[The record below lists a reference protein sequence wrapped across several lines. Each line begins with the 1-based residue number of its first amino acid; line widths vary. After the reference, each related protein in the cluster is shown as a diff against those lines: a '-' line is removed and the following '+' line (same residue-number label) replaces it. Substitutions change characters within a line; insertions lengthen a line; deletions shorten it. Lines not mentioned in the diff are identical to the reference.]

1 MNKTKYLIL
10 TLALLL
16 IAGSNADARKKRK
29 NKNKAE
35 TSLVDTC
42 SVDTFSYAYGM
53 ANTTGLEQYLTSK
66 MGVDMAYIGD
76 FLKGFEITATNEEVK
91 KAAAFYAGFQIRQQ
105 IANQVIPQ
113 IDREISGNDTTV
125 TVNKALFIEG
135 FRSGI
140 SGENRKMDM
149 KRADSLTLKQ
159 MTFYRHALTE
169 RKYGANR
176 KAGEEFLKANAKSKG
191 IKETKSGLQYK
202 ILVKGTGEKPEK
214 TSKVKVHYEG
224 KLIDGTIFDSSYK
237 RNEPAVFPC
246 DQVIKGWTEALTLM
260 PVGSKWEIFIPQEL
274 GYGAREAGKIP
285 PFSTLIFTVE
295 LIDIV
300 K

>member
-16 IAGSNADARKKRK
+16 FVGSNADARKKRK
-29 NKNKAE
+29 TKKKAE
-35 TSLVDTC
+35 AVLVDTC

-66 MGVDMAYIGD
+66 MGVDMAYLAD
-76 FLKGFEITATNEEVK
+76 FLKGFDVTAINEEVK
-91 KAAAFYAGFQIRQQ
+91 KAAAFYAGYQIRQQ
-105 IANQVIPQ
+105 ITNQVIPQ
-113 IDREISGNDTTV
+113 IDREISGNDTTE
-125 TVNKALFIEG
+125 TVNKALFMEG
-135 FRSGI
+135 FRNAI
-140 SGENRKMDM
+140 AGENQKMDM

-159 MTFYRHALTE
+159 MTFYHNALME

-176 KAGEEFLKANAKSKG
+176 KAGEEFLKANAKNKG
-191 IKETKSGLQYK
+191 VEETKSGLQYK
-202 ILVKGTGEKPEK
+202 ILVKGNGEKPEK

-224 KLIDGTIFDSSYK
+224 KLIDGTVFDSSYK

-260 PVGSKWEIFIPQEL
+260 PVGSKWEIYIPQEL
-274 GYGAREAGKIP
+274 GYGSREAGKIP

-295 LIDIV
+295 LLEIV

>member
-1 MNKTKYLIL
+1 MNRTKYFLL
-10 TLALLL
+10 TLVLLL
-16 IAGSNADARKKRK
+16 FVGSNADARKKRK
-29 NKNKAE
+29 IKKKAS
-35 TSLVDTC
+35 TTIVDTC

-53 ANTTGLEQYLTSK
+53 ANTTGLKQYVAAKL
-66 MGVDMAYIGD
+66 GVDTAYMAD
-76 FLKGFEITATNEEVK
+76 FIKGFDITAVNEEIK

-105 IANQVIPQ
+105 ITNQVIPQ
-113 IDREISGNDTTV
+113 INREISGNDTTE
-125 TVNKALFIEG
+125 TINRNLFMEG
-135 FRSGI
+135 FRNALT
-140 SGENRKMDM
+140 GENQRMDL

-159 MTFYRHALTE
+159 MTFYHNDLME

-176 KAGEEFLKANAKSKG
+176 KAGEEFLKANAKNKG
-191 IKETKSGLQYK
+191 VKETESGLQYK
-202 ILVKGTGEKPEK
+202 VLVEGHGEKPEK

-224 KLIDGTIFDSSYK
+224 KLIDGTVFDSSYK

-260 PVGSKWEIFIPQEL
+260 PVGSKWEIYIPQNL
-274 GYGAREAGKIP
+274 GYGSREAGKIP

-295 LIDIV
+295 LLEIV